1 MLQLKYDLPTTCF
14 HCEIA
19 SVPHCG
25 VSKNRIVE
33 EIVTFKYKFKI
44 SVTSFILK
52 TRLWQLQCLVC
63 Q

>member
-1 MLQLKYDLPTTCF
+1 MICQQPV
-14 HCEIA
+14 HCVIA
-19 SVPHCG
+19 SVPQCG